1 MDSHQTCG
9 TVGIIFATLEVRHE
23 DAVLAFTKS
32 IYDDMEE
39 DWRSALDFLSH
50 RIAMF
55 HVNNTVV
62 TSCEFS
68 VLITSRIHVLRTG

>member
-1 MDSHQTCG
+1 
-9 TVGIIFATLEVRHE
+9 
-23 DAVLAFTKS
+23 VLTFTKS

>member
-1 MDSHQTCG
+1 MIGFSSNLWLG
-9 TVGIIFATLEVRHE
+9 LFATLEVRHE

-50 RIAMF
+50 RIGMF

-62 TSCEFS
+62 ASCEFL

>member
-1 MDSHQTCG
+1 LDSHQTCG

-23 DAVLAFTKS
+23 DAVLTFTKS